1 MFLSDT
7 HLVALARSAPKVS
20 GGRFLSELFTYLIKG
35 IFTMQNQKNQRV
47 RTLQKL
53 SFDMRNKK
61 VTLEVHPTNNQP
73 DHIMKGVPLKS
84 WLHYVLRVGDWSAE
98 GSDFDA
104 LVAKAYDKHKQTDL
118 NLGA

>member
-1 MFLSDT
+1 I
-7 HLVALARSAPKVS
+7 ALARSAPVVS
-20 GGRFLSELFTYLIKG
+20 GWRFLSELLTYLVKG
-35 IFTMQNQKNQRV
+35 IFTMQNHKNQRV

-53 SFDMRNKK
+53 NVDMRNKK

-73 DHIMKGVPLKS
+73 DHIMRGVKYES

-98 GSDFDA
+98 GTDFDA
-104 LVAKAYDKHKQTDL
+104 LVAKAYDKHKQADL